1 MVIQQHT
8 AAAAEILTAGDL
20 VAPVTAAPA
29 AGAAGHIETY
39 IRLADK
45 GITILGQMLDL
56 VDRVQRFRGSGQAAA
71 PAADPQQYL
80 VTNPNP
86 QPQQY
91 LVTNPNPQLQPPQQ
105 PQTMTPTPQPQPQQQ
120 PQQQPQIPVDMPEID
135 IEEIVALVRT
145 IDEKMPGITVDQF
158 GGLLAYILQNL
169 QLVKSV
175 FGGDVQLSEL
185 ADTVERVP
193 GMAARVMKF
202 AARKP

>member
-8 AAAAEILTAGDL
+8 AAAAAEILTAGDL

-56 VDRVQRFRGSGQAAA
+56 VEQRFRGQAAA
-71 PAADPQQYL
+71 PAAD
-80 VTNPNP
+80 P

>member
-56 VDRVQRFRGSGQAAA
+56 FDRVQRFRGQAAA
-71 PAADPQQYL
+71 PAADPQPQQYL

-91 LVTNPNPQLQPPQQ
+91 LVTNPNPQLQ

>member
-8 AAAAEILTAGDL
+8 AAAAAEILTAGDL

-56 VDRVQRFRGSGQAAA
+56 FDRVQRFRGSGQAAA
-71 PAADPQQYL
+71 PAPAADPQQ
-80 VTNPNP
+80 PG
-86 QPQQY
+86 QY
-91 LVTNPNPQLQPPQQ
+91 LVTNPNPQLQPLQS
-105 PQTMTPTPQPQPQQQ
+105 QTMTPTPQPQPQQQ
-120 PQQQPQIPVDMPEID
+120 PQLPADMPEID
-135 IEEIVALVRT
+135 IEELVTIVRT

>member
-8 AAAAEILTAGDL
+8 AAAAAEILTAGDL

-71 PAADPQQYL
+71 PAADL
-80 VTNPNP
+80 

-91 LVTNPNPQLQPPQQ
+91 LVTNPNPQLQPPQ

-120 PQQQPQIPVDMPEID
+120 PQQQPQIPADMPEID

-145 IDEKMPGITVDQF
+145 IDDKMPGITVDQF

>member
-8 AAAAEILTAGDL
+8 AAAAAEILTAGDL

-56 VDRVQRFRGSGQAAA
+56 VDRVQRFRGQAAA
-71 PAADPQQYL
+71 PAAD
-80 VTNPNP
+80 P

-91 LVTNPNPQLQPPQQ
+91 LVTNPNPQLQPPQ

>member
-8 AAAAEILTAGDL
+8 AAAAAEILTAGDL

-56 VDRVQRFRGSGQAAA
+56 FDRVQRFRGQAAA
-71 PAADPQQYL
+71 PAAD
-80 VTNPNP
+80 P

-91 LVTNPNPQLQPPQQ
+91 LVTNPNPQLQPPQ

-120 PQQQPQIPVDMPEID
+120 PQQQPQIPVDMPEMD

>member
-56 VDRVQRFRGSGQAAA
+56 VDRMQRFRGSGQAAA
-71 PAADPQQYL
+71 PAAD
-80 VTNPNP
+80 P

-91 LVTNPNPQLQPPQQ
+91 LVTNPNPQLQPPQPPQ
-105 PQTMTPTPQPQPQQQ
+105 PQTMTPT
-120 PQQQPQIPVDMPEID
+120 
-135 IEEIVALVRT
+135 
-145 IDEKMPGITVDQF
+145 
-158 GGLLAYILQNL
+158 
-169 QLVKSV
+169 
-175 FGGDVQLSEL
+175 
-185 ADTVERVP
+185 
-193 GMAARVMKF
+193 
-202 AARKP
+202 

>member
-8 AAAAEILTAGDL
+8 AAAAAEILTAGDL

-56 VDRVQRFRGSGQAAA
+56 FDRVQRFRGNGQAAAPA
-71 PAADPQQYL
+71 PAADPQQ
-80 VTNPNP
+80 PG
-86 QPQQY
+86 QY
-91 LVTNPNPQLQPPQQ
+91 LVTNPNPQLQPPQ

-135 IEEIVALVRT
+135 IEELVTIVRT

>member
-8 AAAAEILTAGDL
+8 AAAAAEILTAGDL

-56 VDRVQRFRGSGQAAA
+56 VDRVQRFRGQAAA
-71 PAADPQQYL
+71 PAAD
-80 VTNPNP
+80 P

>member
-8 AAAAEILTAGDL
+8 AAAAAEILTAGDL

-56 VDRVQRFRGSGQAAA
+56 VDRVQRFRGQAAA
-71 PAADPQQYL
+71 PAAD
-80 VTNPNP
+80 P

-91 LVTNPNPQLQPPQQ
+91 LVTNPNPQLQPPQ

-120 PQQQPQIPVDMPEID
+120 PQQQPQIPVDMPEMD

>member
-71 PAADPQQYL
+71 PAADPQ
-80 VTNPNP
+80 
-86 QPQQY
+86 PQQY
-91 LVTNPNPQLQPPQQ
+91 LVTNPNPQLQPPQ

-120 PQQQPQIPVDMPEID
+120 PQQQPQIPVDMPDID
-135 IEEIVALVRT
+135 IDEIVALVRT

-158 GGLLAYILQNL
+158 GGILAYILQNL

>member
-71 PAADPQQYL
+71 PAADPQ
-80 VTNPNP
+80 
-86 QPQQY
+86 PQQY
-91 LVTNPNPQLQPPQQ
+91 LVTNPNPQLQ